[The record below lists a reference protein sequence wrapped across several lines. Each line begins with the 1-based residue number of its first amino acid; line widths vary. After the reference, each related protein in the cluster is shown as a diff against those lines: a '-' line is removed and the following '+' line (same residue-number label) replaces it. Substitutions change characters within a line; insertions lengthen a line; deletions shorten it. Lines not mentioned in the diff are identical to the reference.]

1 MTTNRVR
8 NNLGKGKGEALS
20 LQKYFCVLLIAF
32 VFVLGMLVGGTADAA
47 KVASEEISRTAT
59 IELRAKKGEDKPTKT
74 VPIKMTVKLENID
87 ITAYA
92 KYTAE
97 IQKND
102 KYKRIVFA
110 KAAPGSKVTIT
121 VEPAPIPGMLSKPAR
136 NMNYSESVNY
146 YNHKKIGT
154 LKELTSLGKESS
166 FYNNYT
172 IPNDVE
178 EVTATVDLTYHVGM
192 EVGKDMKSSTGT
204 YRKEPALARHYYIFT
219 SDTACKKAFELM
231 TASSVTGAISNVL
244 GGDKKPNA
252 KSDSKDSG
260 GMEMVIGVVIGVA
273 VLGAVGYG
281 AYRMFGKGGGSKG
294 NGAGNYNNPAGGPQ
308 PMQRPSAPMPN
319 SYGPQPMQ
327 RPGAPMSNS
336 YGQQPMQ
343 RPGAPSP
350 NSYGQQPMQ
359 RPGAPMPNSYG
370 QQPMQRPGAPMP
382 NSYGSQ
388 QTQRP
393 GTTMN
398 NTGRPQPKQRPGAAT
413 RNASGQRQ
421 AQRPGGAAKRS
432 AAENVTYCKQ
442 CGAPMRSGSHFCK
455 NCGARNTLNICPSC
469 GAKLEPGDM
478 FCGNCGM
485 KV

>member
-1 MTTNRVR
+1 MKRH
-8 NNLGKGKGEALS
+8 LS
-20 LQKYFCVLLIAF
+20 VLLAA
-32 VFVLGMLVGGTADAA
+32 VLFVLGMLGGGTADAA
-47 KVASEEISRTAT
+47 KITADDVSRTVT
-59 IELRAKKGEDKPTKT
+59 IQPRAKKGEEKPSKT
-74 VPIKMTVKLENID
+74 VQIKMHVMLENLD
-87 ITAYA
+87 LKAYE

-97 IQKND
+97 LRKNA
-102 KYKRIVFA
+102 KYGNVVFA
-110 KAAPGSKVTIT
+110 KAAPGSQVSISADA
-121 VEPAPIPGMLSKPAR
+121 APIPGILSKPAR
-136 NMNYSESVNY
+136 DYNYSVGIKY

-154 LKELTSLGKESS
+154 LKELTSLGKEDG
-166 FYNNYT
+166 FVRNYT

-178 EVTATVDLTYHVGM
+178 EVTAVVDLTYHVGM
-192 EVGKDMKSSTGT
+192 EVGKEMKSSIGT
-204 YRKEPALARHYYIFT
+204 YRQEPRLFRYYYIFT
-219 SDTACKKAFELM
+219 SDAACKKAFELM
-231 TASSVTGAISNVL
+231 TASSVTGAISNVF

-308 PMQRPSAPMPN
+308 PMQRP
-319 SYGPQPMQ
+319 
-327 RPGAPMSNS
+327 GAPMS
-336 YGQQPMQ
+336 
-343 RPGAPSP
+343 

-370 QQPMQRPGAPMP
+370 PQPMQRPGAPTP
-382 NSYGSQ
+382 NSYG
-388 QTQRP
+388 
-393 GTTMN
+393 
-398 NTGRPQPKQRPGAAT
+398 PQPKQRPGAAT
-413 RNASGQRQ
+413 RNASGQRP

-455 NCGARNTLNICPSC
+455 NCGARNTSDICPNC
-469 GAKLEPGDM
+469 GAKLEPDDM

>member
-1 MTTNRVR
+1 MRTNRVR
-8 NNLGKGKGEALS
+8 NNLVKSKEEALS
-20 LQKYFCVLLIAF
+20 LQKYFSVLLAVF
-32 VFVLGMLVGGTADAA
+32 VFVLGMLADGTADAA
-47 KVASEEISRTAT
+47 TATETLSRTVT
-59 IELRAKKGEDKPTKT
+59 VQFQVTNQKKTA
-74 VPIKMTVKLENID
+74 PIQMTVKLDNMD
-87 ITAYA
+87 LTAYA

-102 KYKRIVFA
+102 KYKHIVFA

-121 VEPAPIPGMLSKPAR
+121 ADPAPIPGMLAKPAKG
-136 NMNYSESVNY
+136 MNCTESTKFK
-146 YNHKKIGT
+146 NHKKIGT
-154 LKELTSLGKESS
+154 LKELTSLGSDKEYS
-166 FYNNYT
+166 YGKNYT

-178 EVTATVDLTYHVGM
+178 QVTAVVDLTYHVGGM
-192 EVGKDMKSSTGT
+192 EVGNEMKTSVGT
-204 YRKEPALARHYYIFT
+204 YHQEPRLYRHYYIFT
-219 SDTACKKAFELM
+219 SDAACKKAFELM
-231 TASSVTGAISNVL
+231 TASSVTGAISNVF

-308 PMQRPSAPMPN
+308 PMQQPSAPMPN

-327 RPGAPMSNS
+327 RPGAPMPNS
-336 YGQQPMQ
+336 YGQGQQPMQ

-350 NSYGQQPMQ
+350 NSYGPQPTQRPGATMNNAGRPQPMQ
-359 RPGAPMPNSYG
+359 RT
-370 QQPMQRPGAPMP
+370 
-382 NSYGSQ
+382 GS
-388 QTQRP
+388 
-393 GTTMN
+393 
-398 NTGRPQPKQRPGAAT
+398 AT
-413 RNASGQRQ
+413 RNASGQRPT
-421 AQRPGGAAKRS
+421 QRPGAAKRS

-455 NCGARNTLNICPSC
+455 NCGARNTSDICPNC

>member
-1 MTTNRVR
+1 MTVTTNRVR

-20 LQKYFCVLLIAF
+20 LQKYFSVLLAVF
-32 VFVLGMLVGGTADAA
+32 VFVLGMLADGTADAA
-47 KVASEEISRTAT
+47 TATETLSRTVT
-59 IELRAKKGEDKPTKT
+59 VQFQVTNQKKTA
-74 VPIKMTVKLENID
+74 PIQMTVKLDNMD
-87 ITAYA
+87 LTAYA

-102 KYKRIVFA
+102 KYKHIVFA

-121 VEPAPIPGMLSKPAR
+121 ADPAPIPGMLAKPAKG
-136 NMNYSESVNY
+136 MNCTESTKFK
-146 YNHKKIGT
+146 NHKKIGT
-154 LKELTSLGKESS
+154 LKELTSLGSDKEYS
-166 FYNNYT
+166 YGKNYT

-178 EVTATVDLTYHVGM
+178 QVTAVVDLTYHVGGM
-192 EVGKDMKSSTGT
+192 EVGNEMKTSVGT
-204 YRKEPALARHYYIFT
+204 YHREPRLYRHYYIFT
-219 SDTACKKAFELM
+219 SDAACKKAYDLM
-231 TASSVTGAISNVL
+231 ADNSIVGSVVSSVT
-244 GGDKKPNA
+244 KPNTDT
-252 KSDSKDSG
+252 KSG
-260 GMEMVIGVVIGVA
+260 GLGTIAKVVIGVA

-327 RPGAPMSNS
+327 RPGAPMPNS

-350 NSYGQQPMQ
+350 NSYGPQQTQ
-359 RPGAPMPNSYG
+359 RPGAPMNNAGRP
-370 QQPMQRPGAPMP
+370 QPMQRT
-382 NSYGSQ
+382 GS
-388 QTQRP
+388 
-393 GTTMN
+393 
-398 NTGRPQPKQRPGAAT
+398 AT
-413 RNASGQRQ
+413 RNASGQRPT
-421 AQRPGGAAKRS
+421 QRPGAAKRS

-455 NCGARNTLNICPSC
+455 NCGARNTSDICPSC
-469 GAKLEPGDM
+469 GAKLESGDM

-485 KV
+485 KL

>member
-8 NNLGKGKGEALS
+8 NNLGKGKGVALS
-20 LQKYFCVLLIAF
+20 LQKYFCVLLAAF
-32 VFVLGMLVGGTADAA
+32 VFVLGMLGGGTADAA

-121 VEPAPIPGMLSKPAR
+121 ADAAPIPGILSKPAR
-136 NMNYSESVNY
+136 DYNYSVGIKY

-154 LKELTSLGKESS
+154 LKELTSLGKEDG
-166 FYNNYT
+166 FVRNYT

-178 EVTATVDLTYHVGM
+178 EVTAVIDLTYHVGM
-192 EVGKDMKSSTGT
+192 EVGKEMKSSIGT
-204 YRKEPALARHYYIFT
+204 YRQEPRLFRYYYIFT
-219 SDTACKKAFELM
+219 SDAACKKAYDLM
-231 TASSVTGAISNVL
+231 TASSVTGAISNVF

-281 AYRMFGKGGGSKG
+281 AYRMFGKGGGSKES
-294 NGAGNYNNPAGGPQ
+294 GAGTYNNPASGPQ
-308 PMQRPSAPMPN
+308 PMQRPGAPMPN

-327 RPGAPMSNS
+327 RSGAPMPNS

-350 NSYGQQPMQ
+350 NSYGPQPTQ
-359 RPGAPMPNSYG
+359 RPGA
-370 QQPMQRPGAPMP
+370 
-382 NSYGSQ
+382 
-388 QTQRP
+388 
-393 GTTMN
+393 TMN
-398 NTGRPQPKQRPGAAT
+398 NAGRPQPKQRPGAAT
-413 RNASGQRQ
+413 RNASGQRP
-421 AQRPGGAAKRS
+421 AQRPGAAKRS

-455 NCGARNTLNICPSC
+455 NCGARNTSDICPNC

>member
-32 VFVLGMLVGGTADAA
+32 VFVLGMMVGGTADAA

-59 IELRAKKGEDKPTKT
+59 IELRAKKGEEKPTKT

-121 VEPAPIPGMLSKPAR
+121 AEAAPIPGILSKPAR
-136 NMNYSESVNY
+136 NMNYSVGIKY

-154 LKELTSLGKESS
+154 LKELTSLGKEDG
-166 FYNNYT
+166 FVRNYT

-178 EVTATVDLTYHVGM
+178 EVTAVIDLTYHVGM

-219 SDTACKKAFELM
+219 SDAACKKAFELM
-231 TASSVTGAISNVL
+231 TASSVTGAISNVF

-281 AYRMFGKGGGSKG
+281 AYRMFGKGGGSKES
-294 NGAGNYNNPAGGPQ
+294 GAGTYNNPA
-308 PMQRPSAPMPN
+308 S
-319 SYGPQPMQ
+319 GPQPMQ
-327 RPGAPMSNS
+327 RPGAPMPNS

-370 QQPMQRPGAPMP
+370 QQPMQRPGAPSP
-382 NSYGSQ
+382 NSYGPQ
-388 QTQRP
+388 PTQRP
-393 GTTMN
+393 GATMN
-398 NTGRPQPKQRPGAAT
+398 NAGRPQPKQRPGAAT

-432 AAENVTYCKQ
+432 AAEHLTYCKQ

-469 GAKLEPGDM
+469 GAKLESGDM

>member
-1 MTTNRVR
+1 MKRH
-8 NNLGKGKGEALS
+8 LS
-20 LQKYFCVLLIAF
+20 VLLAA
-32 VFVLGMLVGGTADAA
+32 VLFVLGMLGGGTADAA
-47 KVASEEISRTAT
+47 KITADDVSRTVT
-59 IELRAKKGEDKPTKT
+59 IQPRAKKGEEKPSKT
-74 VPIKMTVKLENID
+74 VQIKMHVMLENLD
-87 ITAYA
+87 LKAYE

-97 IQKND
+97 LRKNA
-102 KYKRIVFA
+102 KYGNVVFA
-110 KAAPGSKVTIT
+110 KAAPGSQVSISADA
-121 VEPAPIPGMLSKPAR
+121 APIPGILSKPAR
-136 NMNYSESVNY
+136 DYNYSVGIKY

-154 LKELTSLGKESS
+154 LKELTSLGKEDG
-166 FYNNYT
+166 FVRNYT

-178 EVTATVDLTYHVGM
+178 EVTAVVDLTYHVGM
-192 EVGKDMKSSTGT
+192 EVGKEMKSSIGT
-204 YRKEPALARHYYIFT
+204 YRQEPRLFRYYYIFT
-219 SDTACKKAFELM
+219 SDAACKKAFELM
-231 TASSVTGAISNVL
+231 TASSVTGAISNVF

-308 PMQRPSAPMPN
+308 PMQRP
-319 SYGPQPMQ
+319 
-327 RPGAPMSNS
+327 GAPMS
-336 YGQQPMQ
+336 
-343 RPGAPSP
+343 

-370 QQPMQRPGAPMP
+370 PQPMQRPGAPTP
-382 NSYGSQ
+382 NSYG
-388 QTQRP
+388 
-393 GTTMN
+393 
-398 NTGRPQPKQRPGAAT
+398 PQPKQRPGAAT

>member
-20 LQKYFCVLLIAF
+20 LQKYISVLLAAF
-32 VFVLGMLVGGTADAA
+32 VFVLGMLGGGTADAA
-47 KVASEEISRTAT
+47 RVASEEISRTAT

-154 LKELTSLGKESS
+154 LKELTSRGKVDS

-192 EVGKDMKSSTGT
+192 EVGKEMKSSIGT
-204 YRKEPALARHYYIFT
+204 YRQEPRLLRDYYIFT
-219 SDTACKKAFELM
+219 SDAACKKAFELM
-231 TASSVTGAISNVL
+231 TASSVTGAISNVF

-308 PMQRPSAPMPN
+308 PMQRPGAPMPN
-319 SYGPQPMQ
+319 SYGPQPTQ
-327 RPGAPMSNS
+327 RPGA
-336 YGQQPMQ
+336 
-343 RPGAPSP
+343 
-350 NSYGQQPMQ
+350 
-359 RPGAPMPNSYG
+359 
-370 QQPMQRPGAPMP
+370 
-382 NSYGSQ
+382 
-388 QTQRP
+388 
-393 GTTMN
+393 TMN
-398 NTGRPQPKQRPGAAT
+398 NAGRPQPKQRPGAAT

>member
-1 MTTNRVR
+1 MKRY
-8 NNLGKGKGEALS
+8 LS
-20 LQKYFCVLLIAF
+20 VLLAA
-32 VFVLGMLVGGTADAA
+32 VLFVLGMLGGGTADAA
-47 KVASEEISRTAT
+47 KITADDVSRTVT
-59 IELRAKKGEDKPTKT
+59 IQPRAKKGEEKPSKT
-74 VPIKMTVKLENID
+74 VQIKMHVMLENLD
-87 ITAYA
+87 LKAYE

-97 IQKND
+97 LRKNA
-102 KYKRIVFA
+102 KYGNVVFA

-121 VEPAPIPGMLSKPAR
+121 ADAAPIPGILSKPAR
-136 NMNYSESVNY
+136 DYNYSVGIKY

-154 LKELTSLGKESS
+154 LKELTSLGKEDG
-166 FYNNYT
+166 FVRNYT

-178 EVTATVDLTYHVGM
+178 EVTAVVDLTYHVGM
-192 EVGKDMKSSTGT
+192 EVGKEMKSSIGT
-204 YRKEPALARHYYIFT
+204 YRQEPRLFRYYYIFT
-219 SDTACKKAFELM
+219 SDAACKKAFELM
-231 TASSVTGAISNVL
+231 TASSVTGAISNVF

-294 NGAGNYNNPAGGPQ
+294 NGAGKSGAPMSNSYGQQ
-308 PMQRPSAPMPN
+308 PMQRPGAPMPN

-327 RPGAPMSNS
+327 RPGAPTPNS
-336 YGQQPMQ
+336 YGPQPMQ

-359 RPGAPMPNSYG
+359 RTGAPSPNSYG
-370 QQPMQRPGAPMP
+370 PQPTQRPGA
-382 NSYGSQ
+382 
-388 QTQRP
+388 
-393 GTTMN
+393 TMN
-398 NTGRPQPKQRPGAAT
+398 NAGRPQPKQRPGAAT
-413 RNASGQRQ
+413 RNASGQRP

-455 NCGARNTLNICPSC
+455 NCGARNTSDICPNC
-469 GAKLEPGDM
+469 GAKLEPDDM

>member
-8 NNLGKGKGEALS
+8 NNLGKGKGGALS
-20 LQKYFCVLLIAF
+20 LQKYFSVLLAVF
-32 VFVLGMLVGGTADAA
+32 VFVLGMLADGTADAA
-47 KVASEEISRTAT
+47 TATETLSRTVT
-59 IELRAKKGEDKPTKT
+59 VQFQVTNQKKTA
-74 VPIKMTVKLENID
+74 PIQMTVKLDNMD
-87 ITAYA
+87 LTAYA

-102 KYKRIVFA
+102 KYKHIVFA

-121 VEPAPIPGMLSKPAR
+121 ADPAPIPGMLAKPAKG
-136 NMNYSESVNY
+136 MNCTESTKFK
-146 YNHKKIGT
+146 NHKKIGT
-154 LKELTSLGKESS
+154 LKELTSLGSDKEYS
-166 FYNNYT
+166 YGKNYT

-178 EVTATVDLTYHVGM
+178 QVTAVVDLTYHVGGM
-192 EVGKDMKSSTGT
+192 EVGNEMKTSVGT
-204 YRKEPALARHYYIFT
+204 YHQEPRLYRHYYIFT
-219 SDTACKKAFELM
+219 SDAACKKAFELM
-231 TASSVTGAISNVL
+231 TASSVTGAISNVF

-260 GMEMVIGVVIGVA
+260 VIGVVIGVA

-294 NGAGNYNNPAGGPQ
+294 NGAGNYNNPASAPQ
-308 PMQRPSAPMPN
+308 PMQRS
-319 SYGPQPMQ
+319 
-327 RPGAPMSNS
+327 GAPMSNS

-343 RPGAPSP
+343 RPGAPMP
-350 NSYGQQPMQ
+350 NSYGPQPMQRPGAPTPNSYGPQPMQRPGAPMPNSYGPQPMQ

-382 NSYGSQ
+382 NSYGPQ
-388 QTQRP
+388 PTQRS
-393 GTTMN
+393 GATMN
-398 NTGRPQPKQRPGAAT
+398 NAGRPQPMQRPGAAT
-413 RNASGQRQ
+413 
-421 AQRPGGAAKRS
+421 RS

-455 NCGARNTLNICPSC
+455 NCGARNTSDICPNC
-469 GAKLEPGDM
+469 GAKLEPDDM

>member
-1 MTTNRVR
+1 MKRY
-8 NNLGKGKGEALS
+8 LS
-20 LQKYFCVLLIAF
+20 VLLAA
-32 VFVLGMLVGGTADAA
+32 VLFVLGMLGGGTADAA
-47 KVASEEISRTAT
+47 KVTADEVSRMVT
-59 IELRAKKGEDKPTKT
+59 IQPRAKKGEEKPAKT
-74 VPIKMTVKLENID
+74 AQIKMHVMLENLD
-87 ITAYA
+87 LKAYE

-97 IQKND
+97 LRKNA
-102 KYKRIVFA
+102 KYGNVVFA
-110 KAAPGSKVTIT
+110 KAAPGSQVSIT
-121 VEPAPIPGMLSKPAR
+121 AEAGIIPGILSKVVK
-136 NMNYSESVNY
+136 NMNYSETVEY
-146 YNHKKIGT
+146 YNHKKI
-154 LKELTSLGKESS
+154 ETSKDLMPVGKENG
-166 FYNNYT
+166 FGKKYT
-172 IPNDVE
+172 IPKDVE
-178 EVTATVDLTYHVGM
+178 EVTAYVSVTYHNIGM
-192 EVGKDMKSSTGT
+192 EAGKEMKTSTGT

-219 SDTACKKAFELM
+219 SDAACKKAYDLM
-231 TASSVTGAISNVL
+231 KGDSATGSTASSLGAKTNS
-244 GGDKKPNA
+244 NA
-252 KSDSKDSG
+252 KSDSKQSDGKSGGKDSG

-327 RPGAPMSNS
+327 RSGAPM
-336 YGQQPMQ
+336 
-343 RPGAPSP
+343 P
-350 NSYGQQPMQ
+350 NSYGPQPMQ

-370 QQPMQRPGAPMP
+370 QQPMQRPGAPSP
-382 NSYGSQ
+382 NSYGPQ

-393 GTTMN
+393 GAPMN
-398 NTGRPQPKQRPGAAT
+398 NAGRPQSMQRPSAAT
-413 RNASGQRQ
+413 RNASGQRP

>member
-20 LQKYFCVLLIAF
+20 LQKYISVLLAAF
-32 VFVLGMLVGGTADAA
+32 VFVLGMLGGGTADAA

-260 GMEMVIGVVIGVA
+260 GMEMVIGVVIGVIGVVIGVA

-319 SYGPQPMQ
+319 SYG
-327 RPGAPMSNS
+327 
-336 YGQQPMQ
+336 
-343 RPGAPSP
+343 
-350 NSYGQQPMQ
+350 QQPMQ

-370 QQPMQRPGAPMP
+370 QQPMQRPGAPSP
-382 NSYGSQ
+382 NSYGPQ
-388 QTQRP
+388 PTQRP
-393 GTTMN
+393 GATMN
-398 NTGRPQPKQRPGAAT
+398 NAGRPQPKQRPGAAT
-413 RNASGQRQ
+413 RNASGQRP

>member
-20 LQKYFCVLLIAF
+20 LQKYISVLLAAF
-32 VFVLGMLVGGTADAA
+32 VFVLGMLGGGTADAA

-154 LKELTSLGKESS
+154 LKELTSRGKESS

-219 SDTACKKAFELM
+219 SEAACKKAFELM
-231 TASSVTGAISNVL
+231 TASSVTGAISNVF

-260 GMEMVIGVVIGVA
+260 GMETVIGVVRRI
-273 VLGAVGYG
+273 
-281 AYRMFGKGGGSKG
+281 
-294 NGAGNYNNPAGGPQ
+294 PDIW
-308 PMQRPSAPMPN
+308 QRRR
-319 SYGPQPMQ
+319 QQ
-327 RPGAPMSNS
+327 RE
-336 YGQQPMQ
+336 
-343 RPGAPSP
+343 R
-350 NSYGQQPMQ
+350 
-359 RPGAPMPNSYG
+359 R
-370 QQPMQRPGAPMP
+370 R
-382 NSYGSQ
+382 
-388 QTQRP
+388 
-393 GTTMN
+393 
-398 NTGRPQPKQRPGAAT
+398 
-413 RNASGQRQ
+413 
-421 AQRPGGAAKRS
+421 
-432 AAENVTYCKQ
+432 
-442 CGAPMRSGSHFCK
+442 
-455 NCGARNTLNICPSC
+455 
-469 GAKLEPGDM
+469 
-478 FCGNCGM
+478 
-485 KV
+485 

>member
-8 NNLGKGKGEALS
+8 NNLGKGKGGALS
-20 LQKYFCVLLIAF
+20 LQKYFSVLLAVF
-32 VFVLGMLVGGTADAA
+32 VFVLGMLADGTADAA
-47 KVASEEISRTAT
+47 TATETLSRTVT
-59 IELRAKKGEDKPTKT
+59 VQFQVTNQKKTA
-74 VPIKMTVKLENID
+74 PIQMTVKLDNMD
-87 ITAYA
+87 LTAYA

-102 KYKRIVFA
+102 KYKHIVFA

-121 VEPAPIPGMLSKPAR
+121 ADPAPIPGMLAKPTKG
-136 NMNYSESVNY
+136 MNCTESTKFK
-146 YNHKKIGT
+146 NHKKIGT
-154 LKELTSLGKESS
+154 LKELTSLGSDKEYS
-166 FYNNYT
+166 YGKNYT

-178 EVTATVDLTYHVGM
+178 QVTAVVDLTYHVGGM
-192 EVGKDMKSSTGT
+192 EVGNEMKTSVGT
-204 YRKEPALARHYYIFT
+204 YHQEPRLYRHYYIFT
-219 SDTACKKAFELM
+219 SDAACKKAYDLM
-231 TASSVTGAISNVL
+231 ADNSIVGSVVSSVT
-244 GGDKKPNA
+244 KPNTDT
-252 KSDSKDSG
+252 KSG
-260 GMEMVIGVVIGVA
+260 GLGTIAKVVIGVA

-294 NGAGNYNNPAGGPQ
+294 NGAGNYNNPASAPQ
-308 PMQRPSAPMPN
+308 PMQRS
-319 SYGPQPMQ
+319 
-327 RPGAPMSNS
+327 GAPMSNS

-343 RPGAPSP
+343 RPGAPMP
-350 NSYGQQPMQ
+350 NSYGPQPMQ

>member
-8 NNLGKGKGEALS
+8 NNLGKGKGGALS
-20 LQKYFCVLLIAF
+20 LQKYFSVLLAVF
-32 VFVLGMLVGGTADAA
+32 VFVLGMLADGTADAA

-294 NGAGNYNNPAGGPQ
+294 NGAGNYNNPASAPQ
-308 PMQRPSAPMPN
+308 PMQRS
-319 SYGPQPMQ
+319 
-327 RPGAPMSNS
+327 GAPMS
-336 YGQQPMQ
+336 
-343 RPGAPSP
+343 

-413 RNASGQRQ
+413 RNASGQQ
-421 AQRPGGAAKRS
+421 PAKRPGGAAKRS

-455 NCGARNTLNICPSC
+455 NCGARNTSNICPGC

>member
-20 LQKYFCVLLIAF
+20 LQKYFCVLLAAF
-32 VFVLGMLVGGTADAA
+32 VFVLGMLGGGTADAA

-59 IELRAKKGEDKPTKT
+59 IELRAKKGEEKPTKT

-121 VEPAPIPGMLSKPAR
+121 ADAAPIPGILSKPAR
-136 NMNYSESVNY
+136 DYNYSVGIKY

-154 LKELTSLGKESS
+154 LKELTSLGKEDG
-166 FYNNYT
+166 FVRNYT

-178 EVTATVDLTYHVGM
+178 EVTAVVDLTYHVGM
-192 EVGKDMKSSTGT
+192 EVGKEMKSSIGT
-204 YRKEPALARHYYIFT
+204 YRQEPRLFRYYYIFT
-219 SDTACKKAFELM
+219 SDAACKKAFELM
-231 TASSVTGAISNVL
+231 TASSVTGAISNVF

-294 NGAGNYNNPAGGPQ
+294 NGAGNYNNPAGSPQ

-327 RPGAPMSNS
+327 RPGAPMPNS

-343 RPGAPSP
+343 RPGAPS
-350 NSYGQQPMQ
+350 
-359 RPGAPMPNSYG
+359 PNSYG

-413 RNASGQRQ
+413 RNASGQQ
-421 AQRPGGAAKRS
+421 PAKRPGGAAKRS

>member
-1 MTTNRVR
+1 MKTNRLR
-8 NNLGKGKGEALS
+8 NYSAGILW
-20 LQKYFCVLLIAF
+20 QKYISLLLIAF
-32 VFVLGMLVGGTADAA
+32 VFVLGMLGGGTADAA
-47 KVASEEISRTAT
+47 KITADDVSRTVT
-59 IELRAKKGEDKPTKT
+59 IQPRAKKGEEKPSKT
-74 VPIKMTVKLENID
+74 VQIKMHVMLENLD
-87 ITAYA
+87 LKAYE

-97 IQKND
+97 LRKNA
-102 KYKRIVFA
+102 KYGNVVFA

-121 VEPAPIPGMLSKPAR
+121 ADAAPIPGILSKPAR
-136 NMNYSESVNY
+136 DYNYSVGIKY

-154 LKELTSLGKESS
+154 LKELTSLGKEDG
-166 FYNNYT
+166 FVRNYT

-178 EVTATVDLTYHVGM
+178 EVTAVIDLTYHVGM

-219 SDTACKKAFELM
+219 SDAACKKAFELM
-231 TASSVTGAISNVL
+231 TASSVTGAISNVF

-294 NGAGNYNNPAGGPQ
+294 NGAGNYNNPA
-308 PMQRPSAPMPN
+308 SA
-319 SYGPQPMQ
+319 PQPMQ

-336 YGQQPMQ
+336 YGQ
-343 RPGAPSP
+343 
-350 NSYGQQPMQ
+350 GQQPMQ
-359 RPGAPMPNSYG
+359 RPGAPMPNSYDPQPTQRSG
-370 QQPMQRPGAPMP
+370 ATMNNAGRPQPMQRPGAAKR
-382 NSYGSQ
+382 S
-388 QTQRP
+388 
-393 GTTMN
+393 
-398 NTGRPQPKQRPGAAT
+398 
-413 RNASGQRQ
+413 ASGQRP
-421 AQRPGGAAKRS
+421 AQRPGAAKRS

-455 NCGARNTLNICPSC
+455 NCGARNTSDICPNC
-469 GAKLEPGDM
+469 GAKLEPDDM

>member
-1 MTTNRVR
+1 MKRH
-8 NNLGKGKGEALS
+8 LS
-20 LQKYFCVLLIAF
+20 VLLAA
-32 VFVLGMLVGGTADAA
+32 VLFVLGMLGGGTADAA
-47 KVASEEISRTAT
+47 KITADDVSRTVT
-59 IELRAKKGEDKPTKT
+59 IQPRAKKGEEKPSKT
-74 VPIKMTVKLENID
+74 VQIKMHVMLENLD
-87 ITAYA
+87 LKAYE

-97 IQKND
+97 LRKNA
-102 KYKRIVFA
+102 KYGNVVFA
-110 KAAPGSKVTIT
+110 KAAPGSQVSISADA
-121 VEPAPIPGMLSKPAR
+121 APIPGILSKPAR
-136 NMNYSESVNY
+136 DYNYSVGIKY

-154 LKELTSLGKESS
+154 LKELTSLGKEDG
-166 FYNNYT
+166 FVRNYT

-178 EVTATVDLTYHVGM
+178 EVTAVVDLTYHVGM
-192 EVGKDMKSSTGT
+192 EVGKEMKSSIGT
-204 YRKEPALARHYYIFT
+204 YRQEPRLFRYYYIFT
-219 SDTACKKAFELM
+219 SDAACKKAFELM
-231 TASSVTGAISNVL
+231 TASSVTGAISNVF

-308 PMQRPSAPMPN
+308 PMQRP
-319 SYGPQPMQ
+319 
-327 RPGAPMSNS
+327 GAPMS
-336 YGQQPMQ
+336 
-343 RPGAPSP
+343 

-370 QQPMQRPGAPMP
+370 PQPMQRPGAPTP
-382 NSYGSQ
+382 NSYG
-388 QTQRP
+388 
-393 GTTMN
+393 
-398 NTGRPQPKQRPGAAT
+398 PQPKQRPGAAT
-413 RNASGQRQ
+413 RNASGQRP

>member
-8 NNLGKGKGEALS
+8 NNLGKGKGVALS
-20 LQKYFCVLLIAF
+20 LQKYFCVLLAAF
-32 VFVLGMLVGGTADAA
+32 VFVLGMLGGGTADAA

-121 VEPAPIPGMLSKPAR
+121 ADAAPIPGILSKPAR
-136 NMNYSESVNY
+136 DYNYSVGIKY

-154 LKELTSLGKESS
+154 LKELTSLGKEDG
-166 FYNNYT
+166 FVRNYT

-178 EVTATVDLTYHVGM
+178 EVTAVIDLTYHVGM
-192 EVGKDMKSSTGT
+192 EVGKEMKSSIGT
-204 YRKEPALARHYYIFT
+204 YRQEPRLFRYYYIFT
-219 SDTACKKAFELM
+219 SDAACKKAYDLM
-231 TASSVTGAISNVL
+231 TASSVTGAISNVF

-294 NGAGNYNNPAGGPQ
+294 NGAGTYNNPAGGPQ
-308 PMQRPSAPMPN
+308 PMQRPSAPM
-319 SYGPQPMQ
+319 
-327 RPGAPMSNS
+327 
-336 YGQQPMQ
+336 
-343 RPGAPSP
+343 P

-370 QQPMQRPGAPMP
+370 QQPMQRPGAPSP
-382 NSYGSQ
+382 NSYGPQ
-388 QTQRP
+388 PTQRP
-393 GTTMN
+393 GATMN
-398 NTGRPQPKQRPGAAT
+398 NAGRPQPKQRPGAAT
-413 RNASGQRQ
+413 RNASGQRP

-455 NCGARNTLNICPSC
+455 NCGARNTSDICPNC

>member
-231 TASSVTGAISNVL
+231 TASSV
-244 GGDKKPNA
+244 
-252 KSDSKDSG
+252 
-260 GMEMVIGVVIGVA
+260 GVVIGVA

-413 RNASGQRQ
+413 RNASGQQ
-421 AQRPGGAAKRS
+421 PAKRPGGAAKRS

-455 NCGARNTLNICPSC
+455 NCGARNTSDICPNC
-469 GAKLEPGDM
+469 GAKLEPDDM

>member
-8 NNLGKGKGEALS
+8 NNLGKGKGGAFS
-20 LQKYFCVLLIAF
+20 LQKYFSVLLAVF
-32 VFVLGMLVGGTADAA
+32 VFVLGMLADGTADAA
-47 KVASEEISRTAT
+47 TATETLSRTVT
-59 IELRAKKGEDKPTKT
+59 VQFQVTNQKKTA
-74 VPIKMTVKLENID
+74 PIQMTVKLDNMD
-87 ITAYA
+87 LTAYA

-102 KYKRIVFA
+102 KYKHIVFA

-121 VEPAPIPGMLSKPAR
+121 ADPAPIPGMLAKPTKG
-136 NMNYSESVNY
+136 MNCTESTKFK
-146 YNHKKIGT
+146 NHKKIGT
-154 LKELTSLGKESS
+154 LKELTSLGSDKEYS
-166 FYNNYT
+166 YGKNYT

-178 EVTATVDLTYHVGM
+178 QVTAVVDLTYHVGGM
-192 EVGKDMKSSTGT
+192 EVGNEMKTSVGT
-204 YRKEPALARHYYIFT
+204 YHQEPRLYRHYYIFT
-219 SDTACKKAFELM
+219 SDAACKKAYDLM
-231 TASSVTGAISNVL
+231 ADNSIVGSVVSSVT
-244 GGDKKPNA
+244 KPNTDT
-252 KSDSKDSG
+252 KSG
-260 GMEMVIGVVIGVA
+260 GLGTIAKVIVGVV

-294 NGAGNYNNPAGGPQ
+294 NGAGNYNNPASAPQ
-308 PMQRPSAPMPN
+308 PMQRS
-319 SYGPQPMQ
+319 
-327 RPGAPMSNS
+327 GAPMS
-336 YGQQPMQ
+336 
-343 RPGAPSP
+343 

>member
-59 IELRAKKGEDKPTKT
+59 IELRAKKGEEKPTKT

-121 VEPAPIPGMLSKPAR
+121 ADAAPIPGILSKPAR
-136 NMNYSESVNY
+136 DYNYSVGIKY

-154 LKELTSLGKESS
+154 LKELTSLGKEDG
-166 FYNNYT
+166 FVRNYT
-172 IPNDVE
+172 IPNDVR
-178 EVTATVDLTYHVGM
+178 EVTAVIDLTYHVGM
-192 EVGKDMKSSTGT
+192 EVGKEMKSSIGT
-204 YRKEPALARHYYIFT
+204 YRQEPRLFRYYYIFT
-219 SDTACKKAFELM
+219 SDAACKKAYDLM
-231 TASSVTGAISNVL
+231 TASSVTGAISNVF

-294 NGAGNYNNPAGGPQ
+294 NGAGNYNNPASAPQ
-308 PMQRPSAPMPN
+308 PMQRS
-319 SYGPQPMQ
+319 
-327 RPGAPMSNS
+327 GAPMSNS

-343 RPGAPSP
+343 RPGAPMP
-350 NSYGQQPMQ
+350 NSYGPQPMQ

>member
-8 NNLGKGKGEALS
+8 NNLVKSKGEALS
-20 LQKYFCVLLIAF
+20 LQKYFCVLLVAF

-47 KVASEEISRTAT
+47 RVASEEISRTAT

-154 LKELTSLGKESS
+154 LKELTSRGKVDS

-192 EVGKDMKSSTGT
+192 EVGKEMKSSIGT
-204 YRKEPALARHYYIFT
+204 YRQEPRLLRDYYIFT
-219 SDTACKKAFELM
+219 SDAACKKAFELM
-231 TASSVTGAISNVL
+231 TASSVTGAISNVF

-294 NGAGNYNNPAGGPQ
+294 NGAGTYNNPASGPQ
-308 PMQRPSAPMPN
+308 PMQRPGAPMPN

-327 RPGAPMSNS
+327 RPGAP
-336 YGQQPMQ
+336 
-343 RPGAPSP
+343 SP
-350 NSYGQQPMQ
+350 NSYGPQPTQ
-359 RPGAPMPNSYG
+359 RPGA
-370 QQPMQRPGAPMP
+370 
-382 NSYGSQ
+382 
-388 QTQRP
+388 
-393 GTTMN
+393 TMN
-398 NTGRPQPKQRPGAAT
+398 NAGRPQPKQRPGAAT
-413 RNASGQRQ
+413 RNASGQRP